1 MSDKEKKEVEEIQLT
16 PQSVAKINRKENIVR
31 IVTEKEK
38 TAEENIGMLEAFSNK
53 NQIPIFK
60 GVVIHAYESDFLGY
74 KDHCPKCGTPTQQM
88 MSNFGYGTQE
98 ASRILTAP
106 AGHFCSNC
114 PTVIIDDDL
123 MRTFIDKKFEYGGVF
138 TVESGYEDKKELPQT
153 LNGEK
158 PVLILD
164 PLKENIFGVAQ
175 SVHQDTSDY
184 ISMHRVSKETQK
196 QLSIQQQK
204 KKKSN
209 KRRNKAAKKARR
221 KNNRRK

>member
-1 MSDKEKKEVEEIQLT
+1 MSEEKQKDVEEIKLT
-16 PQSVAKINRKENIVR
+16 EHSTAKINRKENIVR

-38 TAEENIGMLEAFSNK
+38 TAEENIGMLETFSNE

-74 KDHCPKCGTPTQQM
+74 KDHCPKCDTPTQQM

-138 TVESGYEDKKELPQT
+138 TVESGYHSKKELLQT

-164 PLKENIFGVAQ
+164 PLKENIFGIAQ
-175 SVHQDTSDY
+175 SVHQDSSDY
-184 ISMHRVSKETQK
+184 ISVLRVSKETQL
-196 QLSIQQQK
+196 QLNRKQQK

-209 KRRNKAAKKARR
+209 KRKNKAAKKAR
-221 KNNRRK
+221 KSNRR